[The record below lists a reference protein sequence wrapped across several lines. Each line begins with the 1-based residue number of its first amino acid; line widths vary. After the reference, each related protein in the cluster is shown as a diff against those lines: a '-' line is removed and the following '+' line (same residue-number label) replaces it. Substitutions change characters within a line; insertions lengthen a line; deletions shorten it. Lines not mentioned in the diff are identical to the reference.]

1 MRKRL
6 TGWSSW
12 YNRGHDC
19 SKLDCKRDGRKDGK
33 PVTAISAPS
42 VVALSQSTTPAPLK
56 TVRSSSGAVA
66 AAAAYTLWGFFPVYW
81 RALLDVPALELLG
94 HRVVWSLMFVGILQL
109 GRRNRSRLAQ
119 AWRRPA
125 VLRAF
130 VLTAGLLGVNWLVYL
145 WANNHGH
152 IVEASLGYFITPLV
166 NVVLGLVVLR
176 ERLRRGQLLAVGIAA
191 VGVGYLILNAGGW
204 LWISFVLALS
214 FGLYGLLRK
223 TARLDSLEGL
233 SMEMA
238 ILFWPALGYLLYL
251 EATGRGA
258 LGHGSLLTDALLVGA
273 GVVTAVPLLLFAYG
287 ARRIPLSALG
297 ILQYIAPTLQFLLGV
312 FVYGEPFTTTR
323 LLGFA
328 VIWLALAVYSAEGF
342 VHLRRV

>member
-1 MRKRL
+1 M
-6 TGWSSW
+6 
-12 YNRGHDC
+12 
-19 SKLDCKRDGRKDGK
+19 
-33 PVTAISAPS
+33 
-42 VVALSQSTTPAPLK
+42 K
-56 TVRSSSGAVA
+56 TIRSSSGAVA

-81 RALLDVPALELLG
+81 RALLGVPALELLG
-94 HRVVWSLMFVGILQL
+94 HRVVWSLAFVGVLQFA
-109 GRRNRSRLAQ
+109 RRDRTRLAQ
-119 AWRRPA
+119 AWRRP
-125 VLRAF
+125 VTLRAF
-130 VLTAGLLGVNWLVYL
+130 VLTAVLLGVNWLVYL
-145 WANNHGH
+145 WANNNGH

-191 VGVGYLILNAGGW
+191 IGVGYLILNAGGW

-233 SMEMA
+233 SVEMA

-258 LGHGSLLTDALLVGA
+258 LGHGSPLTDALLVGA

-312 FVYGEPFTTTR
+312 FVYGEPFTTIR
-323 LLGFA
+323 LIGFA
-328 VIWLALAVYSAEGF
+328 VIWLALVVYTVEGF
-342 VHLRRV
+342 VHLRRLKVGTLER

>member
-1 MRKRL
+1 MNAPIVNERGKRAENPAGAIGL
-6 TGWSSW
+6 LPPSFYSGLFLS
-12 YNRGHDC
+12 
-19 SKLDCKRDGRKDGK
+19 
-33 PVTAISAPS
+33 PVKAIRP
-42 VVALSQSTTPAPLK
+42 
-56 TVRSSSGAVA
+56 SSGAVA

-81 RALLDVPALELLG
+81 RTLLSVPALELLG
-94 HRVVWSLMFVGILQL
+94 HRVAWSLVLVGILQL
-109 GRRNRSRLAQ
+109 GRRDRHRLAQ

-125 VLRAF
+125 TLRAF
-130 VLTAGLLGVNWLVYL
+130 VLTAMLLGVNWLVYL

-152 IVEASLGYFITPLV
+152 IVEASLGYFITPLI
-166 NVVLGLVVLR
+166 NVVLGLLVLR
-176 ERLRRGQLLAVGIAA
+176 ERLRRGQMLAVSIAA
-191 VGVGYLILNAGGW
+191 VGVGYLILHAGGW
-204 LWISFVLALS
+204 LWISFVLAFS

-233 SMEMA
+233 SVEMA

-251 EATGRGA
+251 EATGQGA
-258 LGHGSLLTDALLVGA
+258 LGHGSTLTDALLVGA

-323 LLGFA
+323 LIGFA
-328 VIWLALAVYSAEGF
+328 VIWLALAVYTVEGF
-342 VHLRRV
+342 IHHPRL